1 MSNID
6 SECLRELLAKVIGGR
21 TVAEWDE
28 DWEAVTDWRTAD
40 TPALRAARGL
50 VRFTWNGE
58 VVAIVR
64 ASDNQR
70 GIVKKFSDYIRPSDS
85 SRDHPVGQKI
95 YEHRAELTAHIL
107 VTGENKD
114 MERVNIELKRA
125 MVEFYQPVWMVSK
138 RM

>member
-1 MSNID
+1 MNNID
-6 SECLRELLAKVIGGR
+6 SERLRVLSSKVIDGR
-21 TVAEWDE
+21 TVSEWDE
-28 DWEAVTDWRTAD
+28 DWEEVTKWRTAD

-70 GIVKKFSDYIRPSDS
+70 GIVKKFSDYVRPSDS

-114 MERVNIELKRA
+114 MERVNIDLKRA
-125 MVEFYQPVWMVSK
+125 MVELYQPTWMVSK
-138 RM
+138 RL

>member
-6 SECLRELLAKVIGGR
+6 SERLRVLRNKVIDGR

-40 TPALRAARGL
+40 TPTLRAARGL
-50 VRFTWNGE
+50 VRFTWNRD

-85 SRDHPVGQKI
+85 SRAHQLGQKI
-95 YEHRAELTAHIL
+95 YEHRAQLTAHIL

-125 MVEFYQPVWMVSK
+125 MVELYQPAWMVSD

>member
-1 MSNID
+1 MSNVD
-6 SECLRELLAKVIGGR
+6 GARLRELHNKVIGGR
-21 TVAEWDE
+21 KVAEWDE

-40 TPALRAARGL
+40 TPALRVARGL

-70 GIVKKFSDYIRPSDS
+70 GLVKKFSDYVRPSDS
-85 SRDHPVGQKI
+85 SRAHHLGQKI

-107 VTGENKD
+107 MTGENKD
-114 MERVNIELKRA
+114 MERVNIDLKRA
-125 MVEFYQPVWMVSK
+125 MVELYRPTWMISK

>member
-6 SECLRELLAKVIGGR
+6 SERLRELLTKVIGGR
-21 TVAEWDE
+21 TVAAWDE
-28 DWEAVTDWRTAD
+28 DWEAVKDWRTAD

-70 GIVKKFSDYIRPSDS
+70 GIVKKFSDHVRPSDS
-85 SRDHPVGQKI
+85 SRAHPLGQKI

-114 MERVNIELKRA
+114 MERVNIDLKRA
-125 MVEFYQPVWMVSK
+125 MVELYQPTWMVSD

>member
-1 MSNID
+1 MSNVD
-6 SECLRELLAKVIGGR
+6 GARLRELRNKIIAGR
-21 TVAEWDE
+21 TVADWDE
-28 DWEAVTDWRTAD
+28 GWEEVTKWRTAD

-58 VVAIVR
+58 VVAILR

-70 GIVKKFSDYIRPSDS
+70 GMVKKFSDYIRPSDS
-85 SRDHPVGQKI
+85 SRDHPVGRRI

-114 MERVNIELKRA
+114 MERVNIDLKRI
-125 MVEFYQPVWMVSK
+125 MVELYRPTWMISK

>member
-6 SECLRELLAKVIGGR
+6 GERLRVLSSKVIDGR

-28 DWEAVTDWRTAD
+28 DWEEVTKWSTAD

-70 GIVKKFSDYIRPSDS
+70 GMVKKFSDYIRPSDS
-85 SRDHPVGQKI
+85 SRDHHLGQMI
-95 YEHRAELTAHIL
+95 FEHRAELIAHIL

-125 MVEFYQPVWMVSK
+125 MVELYQPAWMVSK